1 MYFFSNSA
9 IKILAHECLQI
20 IATTHLYLLS
30 YFLQFKTNFLRIS
43 VSTKKLM
50 WLFLQHIVFVQKL
63 FLPLQC
69 LLCFKLVS
77 YGIFYVSNS
86 SCLSHKMVLLYL
98 KFVGSMLEYF
108 KMFWNLVNLWLV
120 FHNNIFLCIFVW
132 E

>member
-1 MYFFSNSA
+1 MYIFSNSA
-9 IKILAHECLQI
+9 VEILAHECLQI
-20 IATTHLYLLS
+20 IATAHLYLLS

-50 WLFLQHIVFVQKL
+50 WLFLQHCICPKL
-63 FLPLQC
+63 FLPVQC

-77 YGIFYVSNS
+77 CGIFYVSN

-98 KFVGSMLEYF
+98 KFAGSTLEYF
-108 KMFWNLVNLWLV
+108 KMFGNLVNLWLV
-120 FHNNIFLCIFVW
+120 FHNDILLCIFVW